1 MEINPYLFAASGLI
15 IVFSGLAF
23 LSFAV
28 SNLHKILFFMEN
40 FSLKNFKEK
49 KIKTPALTKNIITE
63 TKKLYYL
70 SGNNKGSFYLPD
82 LIEKALMN
90 GQENPWIIIDFLIK
104 KNIICP
110 DEMGQFFWND
120 KTTCWKQIF
129 KK

>member
-1 MEINPYLFAASGLI
+1 MDINPYIFALSGLI

-28 SNLHKILFFMEN
+28 ANIHKVLFFFEN
-40 FSLKNFKEK
+40 LSLKKFNEK
-49 KIKTPALTKNIITE
+49 KVKTPSLTKNLITE
-63 TKKLYYL
+63 TKKLIYL
-70 SGNNKGSFYLPD
+70 SGKYKDSFYLPD

-110 DEMGQFFWND
+110 DETGKFFWND
-120 KTTCWKQIF
+120 KSGCWKQIF